1 MAPKSSQ
8 SFGAKFKFN
17 SINRFKG
24 SVSHVLIVVL
34 DPGDRKNIRQRKQL
48 PLLPLP
54 AVCLCSERTQH
65 THVQAGPL
73 CVCAGKSTTKE
84 KQENYERNTKKEN
97 KIKSNRLYLQRDL
110 EGRQQRRLA
119 AGLGRETAGGQ
130 VCVLL
135 RNSWSPST
143 VVTRL
148 LYGRSVF
155 EYFWC
160 VCLAFCWR
168 FGSRLT

>member
-73 CVCAGKSTTKE
+73 CVCAGKKSMTKE
-84 KQENYERNTKKEN
+84 SEQIVNETPKRKTETLKGSR
-97 KIKSNRLYLQRDL
+97 R
-110 EGRQQRRLA
+110 QRRLA
-119 AGLGRETAGGQ
+119 AGPGRETAGGHL
-130 VCVLL
+130 CVLL
-135 RNSWSPST
+135 RNSWTAVS
-143 VVTRL
+143 V
-148 LYGRSVF
+148 YGRSLRGCYTVAPF
-155 EYFWC
+155 
-160 VCLAFCWR
+160 
-168 FGSRLT
+168 

>member
-1 MAPKSSQ
+1 MKIIKIEIISVLNFLNLKLFKFGARVSQ

-84 KQENYERNTKKEN
+84 KQENYERNTKKE
-97 KIKSNRLYLQRDL
+97 K
-110 EGRQQRRLA
+110 
-119 AGLGRETAGGQ
+119 
-130 VCVLL
+130 
-135 RNSWSPST
+135 
-143 VVTRL
+143 
-148 LYGRSVF
+148 
-155 EYFWC
+155 
-160 VCLAFCWR
+160 
-168 FGSRLT
+168 